1 MQTFSSSKTYAMMV
15 TFKRG
20 DMIVEQLTEMLRDE
34 GIVMALI
41 TSGLGAFDRCNLH
54 VIGGTGLP
62 PVEEFVHLEGPIEVG
77 SIQGTVIGG
86 QPHIHVVVQ
95 DVANDKVYAG
105 HLEPDSR
112 VCYRAAVGLVVLADQ
127 SSAMGQD
134 PQTGLVN
141 TALG

>member
-1 MQTFSSSKTYAMMV
+1 MQTFESNKISAMMV

-20 DMIVEQLTEMLRDE
+20 DLLVEQLTQLLRDE
-34 GIVMALI
+34 GIETALI

-62 PVEEFVHLEGPIEVG
+62 AVEEFIHLEGPIEVG

-95 DVANDKVYAG
+95 DVANDRVYAG

-112 VCYRAAVGLVVLADQ
+112 VCYRAAVGLVILTDQ
-127 SSAMGQD
+127 SMRMGQD
-134 PQTGLVN
+134 PQTGLVQ
-141 TALG
+141 TLG

>member
-1 MQTFSSSKTYAMMV
+1 MQTFESNKTSAMMV

-20 DMIVEQLTEMLRDE
+20 DLLVEQLTQLLRDE
-34 GIVMALI
+34 GIETALI

-62 PVEEFVHLEGPIEVG
+62 AAEEFIHLEGPIEVG

-95 DVANDKVYAG
+95 DVANDRVYAG

-112 VCYRAAVGLVVLADQ
+112 VCYRAAVGLVILTDQ
-127 SSAMGQD
+127 SMRMGQD
-134 PQTGLVN
+134 PQTGLVQ
-141 TALG
+141 TLG